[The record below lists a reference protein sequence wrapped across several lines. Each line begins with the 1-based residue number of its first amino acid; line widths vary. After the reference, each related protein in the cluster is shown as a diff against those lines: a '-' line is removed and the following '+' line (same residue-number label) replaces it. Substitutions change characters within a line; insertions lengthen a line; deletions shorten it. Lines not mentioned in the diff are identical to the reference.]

1 MIWLMDFLYLT
12 KRTASD
18 KVLRDKAF
26 NIAKTPIY
34 DQGQRDLASMVSK
47 VFDKKSS
54 GHGIRSMPNQQHG
67 YELHKPIIKK
77 KLKAKSIFII

>member
-1 MIWLMDFLYLT
+1 
-12 KRTASD
+12 
-18 KVLRDKAF
+18 
-26 NIAKTPIY
+26 
-34 DQGQRDLASMVSK
+34 MVSK